1 MHTLWVRE
9 GGEVHVSE
17 SFPVGFVPPDPKESD
32 EGASLYSGHSF
43 GRAWRGDWW
52 QSPSEQEELTAL
64 AE

>member
-1 MHTLWVRE
+1 
-9 GGEVHVSE
+9 VHVSE